1 MRFFGTS
8 GIRALFS
15 KDLIDLA
22 LRVGLAV
29 GRKYGNI
36 VVGTDTRTSGDVMK
50 HAVIS
55 GLLASGAGCRDAGVT
70 PTPTLAYAT
79 REFDAGVMITASHN
93 PPEYNG
99 IKLLNPDG
107 SSFTSSQQEQIEEA
121 ILTSSLDTTRWQ
133 DAKQSSL
140 YEGAVNK
147 HVDFILTHFPVGTKL
162 KVVVDAGCGAA
173 SEVTP
178 PMFQRLGAEVISL
191 NCSPS
196 GFFPRG
202 IEPTA
207 ENLVELCK
215 KVKETKADLGIAHD
229 GDADRMMAVDDR
241 GEFIPGDKLLAI
253 FSSALGV
260 KDLVT
265 TLDASMAVEETGG
278 HVRRTRIGDTAV
290 SEELR
295 NGGEFGGETSGS
307 WIFPE
312 ISLCP
317 DGIYAAAQ
325 LAAIA
330 AKQKLSEL
338 VDSIPSYPLLRGST
352 VSDGVD
358 MSRLESSLKA
368 LEPLSVSNTDGIKLN
383 FRDGWLLVRPSGT
396 EPKVRITAEAKSE
409 ENARQLYESCLQ
421 AIKDSVVTEGERN

>member
-8 GIRALFS
+8 GIRALFN

-36 VVGTDTRTSGDVMK
+36 VVGTDTRTSRDVMK

-55 GLLASGAGCRDAGVT
+55 GLLASGAGCQDAGVT

-133 DAKQSSL
+133 DVKLSGF

-147 HVDFILTHFPVGTKL
+147 HIDFILARFPAGLKL
-162 KVVVDAGCGAA
+162 RVVVDAGCGAA

-178 PMFQRLGAEVISL
+178 PMLQRLGAEVISL
-191 NCSPS
+191 NCNPS

-207 ENLVELCK
+207 ANLEELCQ
-215 KVKETKADLGIAHD
+215 KVKDTKADLGIAHD
-229 GDADRMMAVDDR
+229 GDADRMMAIDDR
-241 GEFIPGDKLLAI
+241 GEFIPGDKLLAV
-253 FSSALGV
+253 FARVLGV

-265 TLDASMAVEETGG
+265 TLDASMAIEEMGG

-312 ISLCP
+312 MSLCP

-330 AKQKLSEL
+330 ARQKLSEL

-352 VSDGVD
+352 VSDSVD

-396 EPKVRITAEAKSE
+396 EPKIRITAEARSE
-409 ENARQLYESCLQ
+409 ETARQLYESCLQ
-421 AIKDSVVTEGERN
+421 AIKDSAVAEGERD

>member
-8 GIRALFS
+8 GIRAIFN

-22 LRVGLAV
+22 FRVGLAV

-55 GLLASGAGCRDAGVT
+55 GLLASGASCRDAGVT

-99 IKLLNPDG
+99 IKLLNSDG
-107 SSFTSSQQEQIEEA
+107 SSFTSSQQEQIEDA
-121 ILTSSLDTTRWQ
+121 ILTSSLDTTRWE
-133 DAKQSSL
+133 DVKVCGL
-140 YEGAVNK
+140 YREAVNQ
-147 HVDFILTHFPVGTKL
+147 HIDFILTRFPAGLRL

-178 PMFQRLGAEVISL
+178 PMFQRLGAEVIPM
-191 NCSPS
+191 NCNPS

-202 IEPTA
+202 IEPTV
-207 ENLVELCK
+207 ENLVELCQ
-215 KVKETKADLGIAHD
+215 KVKDTKADLGIAHD

-241 GEFIPGDKLLAI
+241 GQFIPGDKLLAV
-253 FSSALGV
+253 FARALGV

-265 TLDASMAVEETGG
+265 TLDASMTIDEMGNNI
-278 HVRRTRIGDTAV
+278 RRTRIGDTAV

-312 ISLCP
+312 MSLCP

-330 AKQKLSEL
+330 DKQKLSEL
-338 VDSIPSYPLLRGST
+338 VDSVPSYPLFRGST
-352 VSDGVD
+352 VSNGVD

-396 EPKVRITAEAKSE
+396 EPKIRITAEARDEGS
-409 ENARQLYESCLQ
+409 ARQLYESCLQ